1 MRQLGTSLNM
11 LARLGFPRDKYN
23 LEGWPKDS
31 TTLEHAWEALVD
43 GDFAH
48 VLYGVCYRGKRC
60 RNKERLD
67 VELTPKAM
75 ECFVD
80 DKSFYA
86 RCNELYAKGV
96 YWIGAVHHY

>member
-1 MRQLGTSLNM
+1 MRHLGTELNM
-11 LARLGFPRDKYN
+11 LERLGFPKDKHN
-23 LEGWPKDS
+23 LEWYGS
-31 TTLEHAWEALVD
+31 RCSAENAWEALVD

-48 VLYGVCYRGKRC
+48 VLYGVTYRGKRC